1 MRTDMHRL
9 AIAALLFVSIDAAAQ
24 CVTATA
30 ACPSV
35 LTASLT
41 ASDCSSYDGSRYDLH
56 EFSAA
61 AGTTITIQLHSA
73 SFDPFVGL
81 IDPNGVPVAIND
93 DVSAGSTDAK
103 IVHTLTTGGTYT
115 VFANNLLASGAA
127 GDYELTISG
136 CAMGPRRRSARH

>member
-1 MRTDMHRL
+1 MHRL

-41 ASDCSSYDGSRYDLH
+41 ASDCSSYDGTRYDLYQ
-56 EFSAA
+56 FSAP
-61 AGTTITIQLHSA
+61 AGTTIRIQLHST
-73 SFDPFVGL
+73 SFDPIVGL

-93 DVSAGSTDAK
+93 DLSAGSTDAR
-103 IVHTLTTGGTYT
+103 IVYTLTTGGTYT
-115 VFANNLLASGAA
+115 VFANNLLASGAT

-136 CAMGPRRRSARH
+136 CATATGPRRRSARH